1 MYAKLA
7 LSNAKKSIKDYLIYF
22 ITITMCVSLFYAF
35 TSLSSSEYE
44 FITENSYNFESL
56 QNILKYSTYLITGI
70 LILLI
75 GYVNKYMIRRRKREF
90 ATYILLG
97 TEQKSVALMFFVETL
112 IIGILS
118 IICGI
123 FIGTLFSQVI
133 TSIVLMTAQ
142 QEVIFTF
149 KLYMDTVVITF
160 VFFVTMFCI
169 IGLYNIR
176 VLNKLK
182 LIEMMNAH
190 KQVEF
195 QFKRDKKIYIVIF
208 CIAVILY
215 SVCGYLTFKLLESN
229 GDSFAIQNKSILSLI
244 SILAFIIGTYALFYS
259 IAYIMIYIKE
269 KCINFKYEGTNLFLI
284 GSISSKI
291 KTAPILMST
300 ISLTFLGAAISF
312 ILTLVLSQW
321 ALGFLDYRIPF
332 DIYIGNEYSLGF
344 REDSSINDINDIP
357 KLDYSEVVNYMNDND
372 FDVESYVQVE
382 RYFIDKDDFYKRDK
396 RDIQSIPTLAISLS
410 DFNEMRSMLGYKKI
424 NLNENEFATQW
435 EQKVDQDNITKYF
448 NENKSINING
458 KVLNISSSPYYDESI
473 GEGIY
478 NFYTDKIIIL
488 PDEVCENLVLA
499 STDFVANINSK
510 LSYEK
515 ANDFEYKYVNNWFKE
530 NNKDLINKYSVEEDI
545 TSRFI
550 NAHIKSSETNEILNA
565 TLAMRILG
573 IYLGIV
579 LLMISLTILAM
590 GQLSDS
596 IEHKDRFSV
605 LSKIGVED
613 KEINKI
619 ILKQIA
625 MYFII
630 PIVISIIGFI
640 IFIYNY
646 YVIYSL
652 EIESYIGDTAF
663 VFNIIISLILII
675 SIYICYFIA
684 TYYAF
689 KRNIRNKS

>member
-7 LSNAKKSIKDYLIYF
+7 LSNARKSIKDYLIYF
-22 ITITMCVSLFYAF
+22 ITITICVSLFYAF

-44 FITENSYNFESL
+44 FITENSYNFENL

-149 KLYMDTVVITF
+149 KVYMDTVAITF
-160 VFFVTMFCI
+160 IFFITMFCI
-169 IGLYNIR
+169 IGLYNIK

-195 QFKRDKKIYIVIF
+195 QFKRDKKIYVVIF

-215 SVCGYLTFKLLESN
+215 TICGYLAFKLLKSN
-229 GDSFAIQNKSILSLI
+229 EASFAIQNKSILSLI
-244 SILAFIIGTYALFYS
+244 SIGAFIIGTYALFYS

-269 KCINFKYEGTNLFLI
+269 KSINFKYEGTNLFLI
-284 GSISSKI
+284 GSIASKI
-291 KTAPILMST
+291 KTAPILMAT

-332 DIYIGNEYSLGF
+332 DIYIGSEYSLGF

-372 FDVESYVQVE
+372 FGVESYVQVE
-382 RYFIDKDDFYKRDK
+382 RYFINEDDFYRRDK
-396 RDIQSIPTLAISLS
+396 RDIQNIPILAIRLS
-410 DFNEMRSMLGYKKI
+410 DFNELRSMLGYKKI
-424 NLNENEFATQW
+424 KLNESEFTTQW

-458 KVLNISSSPYYDESI
+458 EVLNISSNPYYDESI

-488 PDEVCENLVLA
+488 PDKVCENLVLA

-510 LSYEK
+510 LSHEK
-515 ANDFEYKYVNNWFKE
+515 ADDFEYKYVNNWFKE
-530 NNKDLINKYSVEEDI
+530 NNEELLNKYSVEEDI

-550 NAHIKSSETNEILNA
+550 NIDIKSSETNEILNV

-573 IYLGIV
+573 IYLGVV

-596 IEHKDRFSV
+596 IEHKERFSV
-605 LSKIGVED
+605 LRRIGVED

-619 ILKQIA
+619 ILKQISI
-625 MYFII
+625 YFII

-675 SIYICYFIA
+675 SIYLCYFIA
-684 TYYAF
+684 TYYTF
-689 KRNIRNKS
+689 KRNIRN